1 MNRAPGNARMPRAK
15 RHAGAAARH
24 GSWDG
29 RRAARAVG
37 MRFEMQG
44 GVSPRSRGQS
54 APALPRPRTELRR
67 LRAQVA
73 RLDHLTRVQALAL
86 ARIAELPLAAA
97 PEAPAADAR
106 LANALLEMLDVKDR
120 STRAHCERV
129 SRHAVELAAELGCT
143 AQSIERVRLA
153 ALLHD
158 VGKLGVPDRVLGK
171 PGPLSARE
179 WSAMRRHPELGARML
194 EPLASL
200 ADVALYVR
208 HHHEWYDGSP
218 AGYPDRLE
226 KEQIPLPSRI
236 VAVADA
242 FESMAERR
250 VYRKPR
256 PLVETLEELQGF
268 RGRQF
273 DPDVVDAVLRLAERR
288 LEERARKPLRALG
301 RGE

>member
-1 MNRAPGNARMPRAK
+1 M
-15 RHAGAAARH
+15 
-24 GSWDG
+24 
-29 RRAARAVG
+29 
-37 MRFEMQG
+37 
-44 GVSPRSRGQS
+44 
-54 APALPRPRTELRR
+54 
-67 LRAQVA
+67 A

-86 ARIAELPLAAA
+86 ARIAELPFSAA
-97 PEAPAADAR
+97 PDAPAADAQ
-106 LANALLEMLDVKDR
+106 LAHALLEMLDVKDR

-129 SRHAVELAAELGCT
+129 SRHAVDLAVELGCAAALT
-143 AQSIERVRLA
+143 ERVRLA

-158 VGKLGVPDRVLGK
+158 LGKLGVPDRILGK

-208 HHHEWYDGSP
+208 HHHEWYDGSA

-226 KEQIPLPSRI
+226 REQIPVASRI

-242 FESMAERR
+242 FEAMAARR
-250 VYRKPR
+250 VYRRPR
-256 PLVETLEELQGF
+256 PLLETLDELVAF

-273 DPDVVDAVLRLAERR
+273 DPDVVDAALRLAERR
-288 LEERARKPLRALG
+288 LEQRARTPLRALG
-301 RGE
+301 RRE